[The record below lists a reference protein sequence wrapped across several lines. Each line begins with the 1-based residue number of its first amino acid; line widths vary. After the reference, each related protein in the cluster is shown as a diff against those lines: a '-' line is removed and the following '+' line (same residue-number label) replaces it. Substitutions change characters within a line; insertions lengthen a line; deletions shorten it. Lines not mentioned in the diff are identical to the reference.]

1 MSWFQSLR
9 DDFTL
14 RPFEIQQ
21 THSDCAAMASGPPD
35 VMANQE
41 PAEVQ
46 EECSGKKKSK
56 FQTFKKFFA
65 RKKRKEPSATG
76 ADAGLKASQSSDN
89 VSKTSEN
96 NTITR
101 SEKDKGSGSKINL
114 GSKALSH
121 DSVFVSDSSEANE
134 GLGASQDSIHG
145 KVKLLQLQLKQA
157 IRLGSPPS
165 LMCVKRTEDAGTMS
179 EDDGLPCSPPEYT
192 AVQAVMN
199 EAQRNSSISLE
210 GIDGDDD
217 QNSCAVSSGAVS
229 PLVVPGDFSQP
240 ASPFSC
246 LDNTAAKHKLGLR
259 HKACNKRKPASRL
272 EVKSEGDSVVGE
284 MLNTFT
290 TEALGEEHEQK
301 ADVVRFDE
309 VKLKVEI
316 EEEAEDEEKV
326 QPQHSGQSL
335 LRDNEEMKEGEDKSE
350 AEQDVSHD
358 LDTSPPDQG
367 LSEEEV
373 PYAQSLP
380 SSKSSSRAS
389 SLDSPRA
396 TESPAI
402 PREYLMDPPDIAS
415 GAEEN
420 RVETDLVLT
429 GEEDSE
435 ERNREE
441 ESSLLQEVLSSLK
454 TPLVTCL
461 LNAETEG
468 VGLTMEDEMNK
479 KQREEVETEGGA
491 ELKEEEA
498 EVDEPVSFQ
507 ATYPGSLLL
516 GHTTE
521 EEELV
526 TLSCQEEEK
535 VVAVEEEVKG
545 QEAKEQEEEEE
556 KEEAEEVKPQEEND
570 LVCRKTNVQ
579 EEEEEYQ
586 SEGEEEAIELE
597 EEPEVEEEGREKTE
611 DDDEEEVVKEVKEN
625 LEEAEEATEE
635 EKDDAEE
642 MTEWFDGAAVEDV
655 QVAMPLLEADEGMD
669 VVVRDDTIKHTDDS
683 EIPTELDE
691 EEFTTVRECQ
701 ANYNQTPE
709 DEWEGEEEREEG
721 VVEIKHTKHEAEQE
735 KEANQ
740 PSPGYTEQDVELGE
754 DHTEAT
760 EKAVV
765 SSKPPALSLPE
776 PHFETQSQESGTITP
791 SKTST
796 IHINL
801 MYPSPEKVTSFFQ
814 QPQTAAEPIEHEPL
828 SDAEEQISASKE
840 PSDSVEEDS
849 AQEEEATPS
858 VFVEETIN
866 QPSRSSDQSEVRFA
880 ITPAWQRSHS
890 LTPPSSPPV
899 CGSSPSNALGSGG
912 EELEATGKK
921 DPAVKAEPAGS
932 AKVELVLSPGSAGNA
947 GRTTAKPQNKTSLS
961 PNPVKPQLSAAANT
975 EESSIIVEGN
985 PDNPFGVRLRKTSV
999 QHRFSSE
1006 EENAECPVDP
1016 PIQPISCKAE
1026 PLQPASVKPFQSQ
1039 SISNKPTLPKK
1050 PDVHGDSGGKS
1061 KHISDSAADHGVSGG
1076 SESPSW
1082 ISVARQKQKIYK
1094 EISPDEI
1101 TVKKEE
1107 QERKSSPPI
1116 YVSSAASREQSSH
1129 TAQSAN
1135 KVNPLEMNKLA
1146 TNVEKDVRKTLPP
1159 PTPVPLQSSKS
1170 QLLPSPVPPKI
1181 QVLPVTV
1188 KPVSHPN
1195 PATRSLYPPTPVPV
1209 TQNHPSCTSPSSV
1222 SKTPASLLSSKTPE
1236 SQTVRHTHILR
1247 NVKIPGQRLKWDGIQ
1262 MKLDN
1267 SVLNKPLPVV
1277 TFGKGD
1283 LIESDLLGTDHVIKT
1298 SFDGKAQTCCD
1309 LQYLTVHG
1317 LKEVLKLYPE
1327 YGNVYASN
1335 INNSL
1340 TYNLHLCHQNED
1352 SCILHE
1358 GSKGKVLPQQF
1369 WRFHRDLLSG
1379 RQGRRVQGTVHPD
1392 ASIFSLNIR

>member
-579 EEEEEYQ
+579 EEEEE
-586 SEGEEEAIELE
+586 
-597 EEPEVEEEGREKTE
+597 
-611 DDDEEEVVKEVKEN
+611 
-625 LEEAEEATEE
+625 
-635 EKDDAEE
+635 
-642 MTEWFDGAAVEDV
+642 
-655 QVAMPLLEADEGMD
+655 
-669 VVVRDDTIKHTDDS
+669 
-683 EIPTELDE
+683 
-691 EEFTTVRECQ
+691 
-701 ANYNQTPE
+701 
-709 DEWEGEEEREEG
+709 
-721 VVEIKHTKHEAEQE
+721 

-1277 TFGKGD
+1277 TFA
-1283 LIESDLLGTDHVIKT
+1283 V
-1298 SFDGKAQTCCD
+1298 
-1309 LQYLTVHG
+1309 
-1317 LKEVLKLYPE
+1317 KL
-1327 YGNVYASN
+1327 
-1335 INNSL
+1335 
-1340 TYNLHLCHQNED
+1340 
-1352 SCILHE
+1352 
-1358 GSKGKVLPQQF
+1358 
-1369 WRFHRDLLSG
+1369 
-1379 RQGRRVQGTVHPD
+1379 
-1392 ASIFSLNIR
+1392 